1 MNVRL
6 VLPRILAVD
15 DDPGVLHAVKRILGS
30 QYELAGTSSPLEA
43 LNLAETFLPDLAL
56 LDIRMPAMDGF
67 EVMQRLRA
75 KHPNVDI
82 IFVTGSMTDPD
93 AHLIRAI
100 EQGAFYFIQKPFDRQ
115 VLQTLVQ
122 RCLELRYL
130 RLQADRELQQ
140 LRVAQSRL
148 LPQVP
153 PTHEEYQI
161 AFRYRPFYF
170 ATGDY
175 HDFFPQPDGS
185 LVVFVGDSCG
195 HGPSACMLMATM
207 RTLLYTHP
215 EIHGDPGY
223 ALSRLSEMFHALIPS
238 DLFMTAL
245 VLRLGSGGRIDW
257 AAAGQHPPLRVT
269 GEQVG
274 HFNQAKAG
282 LPLGISPDERYETGS
297 CQMIPGERLI
307 AFTDGIFEASNRQGK
322 QFGTAGIRRSLVKLT
337 RAASISETLLDALI
351 EQVSEHME
359 GQTFEDDFT
368 LIAIERRA
376 EGTATLPKASPE

>member
-1 MNVRL
+1 MNPRSA
-6 VLPRILAVD
+6 PARILAVD
-15 DDPGVLHAVKRILGS
+15 DDPGVLHAVKRILGG
-30 QYELAGTSSPLEA
+30 QYELASTSSPLEA
-43 LNLAETFLPDLAL
+43 LAMAGGFRPDLAL

-67 EVMQRLRA
+67 ELMQRLRVEQ
-75 KHPNVDI
+75 PDMDI

-100 EQGAFYFIQKPFDRQ
+100 QQGAFYFIQKPFDRE
-115 VLQTLVQ
+115 VLQTLIQ
-122 RCLELRYL
+122 RCLELRHL
-130 RLQADRELQQ
+130 RWQANQELQL

-153 PTHEEYQI
+153 PSHVEYQI
-161 AFRYRPFYF
+161 AFRYRAYYF

-175 HDFFPQPDGS
+175 HDFFPQSDGS

-215 EIHGDPGY
+215 EIHGDPGH
-223 ALSRLSEMFHALIPS
+223 AFSRLTGMFHSLIPS

-245 VLRLGSGGRIDW
+245 LLRLGSGGRIDW

-269 GEQVG
+269 GEQVAPL
-274 HFNQAKAG
+274 NQAPVG
-282 LPLGISPDERYETGS
+282 LPLGIFPDERYETGS
-297 CQMIPGERLI
+297 CQMFPGEKLI

-322 QFGTAGIRRSLVKLT
+322 QFGTSGIKRSLAKLA
-337 RAASISETLLDALI
+337 RVASTSEALLDALI
-351 EQVSEHME
+351 EDVKGHME
-359 GQTFEDDFT
+359 DLDFEDDFT
-368 LIAIERRA
+368 LIAIERRI
-376 EGTATLPKASPE
+376 G